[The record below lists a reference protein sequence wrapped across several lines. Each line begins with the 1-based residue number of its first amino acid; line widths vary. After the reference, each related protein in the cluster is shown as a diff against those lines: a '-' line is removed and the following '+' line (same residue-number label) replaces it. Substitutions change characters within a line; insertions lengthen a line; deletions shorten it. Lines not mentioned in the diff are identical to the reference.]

1 MTTREA
7 VCMLVSDNK
16 LLKMM
21 GTFMNDMY
29 TDRKEQIIYTA
40 LQLVSEQGMKNLTM
54 KNIADVIGFS
64 DAALYRHFKS
74 KHDILETLIDTVS
87 KNLINKINDAVA
99 SIDDP
104 VEKLRVILRIH
115 LSHIEKNT
123 GMPRIIF
130 SESIHQNDPALRN
143 KVLQTVSKYL
153 DVIRDVLHTGQ
164 KEGKIRTDL
173 DIDAAAVAYFGLV
186 QSTTLIW
193 SLSDFSYSI
202 EEKCEAIFNVFEK
215 GIY

>member
-1 MTTREA
+1 
-7 VCMLVSDNK
+7 MLVSDNQLPGMK
-16 LLKMM
+16 D
-21 GTFMNDMY
+21 TFMNDAY
-29 TDRKEQIIYTA
+29 TDRKEQIIYAA

-54 KNIADVIGFS
+54 KNIAEVIGFS

-74 KHDILETLIDTVS
+74 KHDILESLIDTVS
-87 KNLINKINDAVA
+87 KNLINKITVDVA

-104 VEKLRVILRIH
+104 VEKLRVMLRIH

-130 SESIHQNDPALRN
+130 SESIHQNDPSLRN
-143 KVLQTVSKYL
+143 KVLLTVSKYMDL
-153 DVIRDVLHTGQ
+153 IKEVLHTGQ

-193 SLSDFSYSI
+193 SLSDFGYSI

-215 GIY
+215 GLY